1 METWEAAWALKVMGY
16 IHLTQLYLGMMKA
29 RGQGAIVNI
38 IGAAGRSPRY
48 NYVCGATGN
57 AALMAFTGAV
67 GGKSSEWG
75 VRVFGI
81 NPSQTRTDRIISL
94 SKTKAK
100 DAFGDENR
108 WQEMLKACL
117 SIALS
122 TRGNARTA
130 AFLASPACG
139 YVSGAV
145 LDVDG
150 GQAFRAEM
158 AIVPGW
164 QGRFFEDFV
173 IGDVYKHP
181 LGRTVTATDNAWF
194 TNLTL
199 NTAHL
204 HFDANYASQTAFGK
218 PLVNSCFTLA
228 LVTGQSS
235 RIFRRMSS
243 PISAGTRCA
252 CRARFSRATRSMP
265 NPKCWRCAIPPRGR
279 IPAS

>member
-1 METWEAAWALKVMGY
+1 MFLEEGCRVILVARDAVRLNEAVASLGGGNRVTGCAADMSQAAERERVAKLFPDVDILVNNAGAIPAGGLLDLSMETWEAAWSLKVMGY
-16 IHLTQLYLGMMKA
+16 IHLTQLYLGLMKA
-29 RGQGAIVNI
+29 RGQGSIVNI

-108 WQEMLKACL
+108 WEEMLKGL
-117 SIALS
+117 PFDRLIEPEEIARS
-122 TRGNARTA
+122 A

-150 GQAFRAEM
+150 GQAFR
-158 AIVPGW
+158 G
-164 QGRFFEDFV
+164 
-173 IGDVYKHP
+173 
-181 LGRTVTATDNAWF
+181 
-194 TNLTL
+194 
-199 NTAHL
+199 
-204 HFDANYASQTAFGK
+204 
-218 PLVNSCFTLA
+218 
-228 LVTGQSS
+228 
-235 RIFRRMSS
+235 
-243 PISAGTRCA
+243 
-252 CRARFSRATRSMP
+252 
-265 NPKCWRCAIPPRGR
+265 
-279 IPAS
+279 